1 LRGSDGYVLQY
12 VNSRCAVV
20 VQAGAAAVTPAASEP
35 PPPGPGSA
43 APERVTATSDVAEV
57 LEAMRKGGDRMWVVS
72 WDGAAYTVRV
82 VGQIRRR
89 VTVDPP

>member
-1 LRGSDGYVLQY
+1 MTADPAPPPTADPLGQAASAARPST
-12 VNSRCAVV
+12 
-20 VQAGAAAVTPAASEP
+20 AGA
-35 PPPGPGSA
+35 
-43 APERVTATSDVAEV
+43 VAEV
-57 LEAMRKGGDRMWVVS
+57 LETLRKGGDRMWVVS